1 MFTQGHPKGH
11 GQRQRSQKNKEQ
23 RAHVPRFGGYGHH
36 QHDVGPGHCDDEHGL
51 VHCDVTT
58 HFEQYLVIPPASNA
72 SFSAFQNELGWRWWA
87 NLSAESL
94 AQLTA
99 RYQARVQEAWGFAP
113 KLNASAPDAKPDR
126 RFASP
131 HWNTPYFAALKAQYE
146 AWSDF
151 LVSAVGE
158 AKLPER
164 ERKRAEFFVKQHL
177 DAIAPTNSLLGNPS
191 AIAEAIATQGE
202 SVKQGLALWQGD
214 AQAQRISMTDFAAFE
229 VGKNVAV
236 TPGAVVFRNELFE
249 LIQYAPTTK
258 KVFTRPLLIVPPCIN
273 KFYILDLTPENS
285 FVKHALD
292 AGHTVFI
299 VSWRNVPEEMGKL
312 TWEDYLQAGALTA
325 IETVKA
331 VTGEKTINALGFC
344 VGGTILS
351 CALAILAARGD
362 KSVASATLLTTLLDF
377 GDPGEIQAYI
387 SEAFLNMREAELL
400 AGGRLKGRELA
411 DAFASLRANE
421 LIWFFVINNYLLG
434 KKPRPFDL
442 LFWNSDST
450 NLPGPF
456 YVYYLREFYL
466 RNQLRVAG
474 ALTMLGEKIDLAN
487 VAMPKFVVA
496 TREDHIVPWTSG
508 FVSAQLFGGETQFVR
523 GGSGHIAG
531 IVNPPA
537 KKQRQYWSAP
547 LQRKQTSEA
556 WLTTAKEVE
565 GSWWPAWAQW
575 LAQHGGKLGAA
586 REVGSKKYPALGA
599 APGTYVL
606 EKA

>member
-1 MFTQGHPKGH
+1 
-11 GQRQRSQKNKEQ
+11 
-23 RAHVPRFGGYGHH
+23 
-36 QHDVGPGHCDDEHGL
+36 
-51 VHCDVTT
+51 
-58 HFEQYLVIPPASNA
+58 VIPPVSPA
-72 SFSAFQNELGWRWWA
+72 SFTAFQNELGWRWWA

-94 AQLTA
+94 SHLTA
-99 RYQARVQEAWGFAP
+99 RYQARVQEAWGFTP
-113 KLNASAPDAKPDR
+113 KLAAPAPDAANAPKPDR

-151 LVSAVGE
+151 LVNAVSE

-177 DAIAPTNSLLGNPS
+177 DAIAPTNSLLGNPN

-202 SVKQGLALWQGD
+202 SVKQGMALWQRD
-214 AQAQRISMTDFAAFE
+214 AEAQRISMTDFEAFE
-229 VGKNVAV
+229 VGKNVAT
-236 TPGAVVFRNELFE
+236 TPGAVVFRNELIE
-249 LIQYAPTTK
+249 LIQYTPTTK

-273 KFYILDLTPENS
+273 KYYILDLTPENS
-285 FVKHALD
+285 FVKYALD

-299 VSWRNVPEEMGKL
+299 VSWRNVPEALGTL
-312 TWEDYLQAGALTA
+312 TWEDYLQQGALTA
-325 IETVKA
+325 IDTVKA

-362 KSVASATLLTTLLDF
+362 KSVASTTLLTTLLDF
-377 GDPGEIQAYI
+377 RDPGEIQAYI
-387 SEAFLNMREAELL
+387 SEAFLNLRESELL
-400 AGGRLKGRELA
+400 AGGRLKGKELA

-442 LFWNSDST
+442 LYWNSDST

-466 RNQLRVAG
+466 RNQLRERNT
-474 ALTMLGEKIDLAN
+474 LTMLGEKIDLEK
-487 VAMPKFVVA
+487 VAMPKFVVS
-496 TREDHIVPWTSG
+496 TREDHIVPWKSG
-508 FVSAQLFGGETQFVR
+508 FASAQLFSGETHFVL

-537 KKQRQYWSAP
+537 KKQRQYWAAP
-547 LQRKQTSEA
+547 LKAKQNHDT
-556 WLTTAKEVE
+556 WLETAPQVE
-565 GSWWPAWAQW
+565 GSWWPAWTQW
-575 LAQHGGKLGAA
+575 LAQHGGKMIAPRAL
-586 REVGSKKYPALGA
+586 GSKKFPVLDA
-599 APGTYVL
+599 APGKYVFD
-606 EKA
+606 KA